1 MTEYSINS
9 TEDFYRGKNAS
20 LFWEA
25 TICRSLS
32 DPSSAY
38 SRTLENPRTYGGIL
52 ADFISRR
59 LSGKS
64 LGAVLEI
71 GGGEGTLMEEFFPR
85 ISPES
90 VTMVDISPRLSE
102 MQQQRLS
109 AFGPIAFTVS
119 DALSWLA
126 NTEQCFDLVIS
137 NENVGD
143 FQTVLFE
150 DRSVVEG
157 LASIGDGSD
166 PAQRAAALAVRYGLS
181 LEPSG
186 TVAINLGALEL
197 VEKLKGKAG
206 AAFISEHSSRARAAS
221 PYEFLVPVAD
231 GRVRRI
237 PLKDHDE
244 YTIDFDHMEAVAK
257 ACGFDV
263 ERIWMPVFLGVRSD
277 RGARFAAA
285 AECVGL
291 GETEVVH
298 EFLNHLKEYEC
309 MWLTCG

>member
-1 MTEYSINS
+1 MADFRINN
-9 TEDFYRGKNAS
+9 TEDFYRGGNAS

-32 DPSSAY
+32 DRSSSY
-38 SRTLENPRTYGGIL
+38 SRALENPRTYGDIL
-52 ADFISRR
+52 ADFLSRR
-59 LSGKS
+59 LIRKS
-64 LGAVLEI
+64 VGPVLEI
-71 GGGEGTLMEEFFPR
+71 GGGEGTLMEALYPR

-102 MQQQRLS
+102 MQKQRLS
-109 AFGPIAFTVS
+109 AFRRVTFAVS

-126 NTEQCFDLVIS
+126 NTAQRFDLVIS

-143 FQTVLFE
+143 FQTVVFE
-150 DRSVVEG
+150 NGSVVQE
-157 LASIGDGSD
+157 LASIGNESD
-166 PAQRAAALAVRYGLS
+166 PAQRAASLAVRYGLQ
-181 LEPSG
+181 LESTG
-186 TVAINLGALEL
+186 AVAVNLGALEL
-197 VEKLKGKAG
+197 VEKLKGKTG
-206 AAFISEHSSRARAAS
+206 AAFISEHSSRARAAP
-221 PYEFLVPVAD
+221 PYEFLAPVAD

-244 YTIDFDHMEAVAK
+244 YTIDFDHMEIVAK

-277 RGARFAAA
+277 AGARFAAA

-298 EFLNHLKEYEC
+298 EFLNHVKEYEC